1 MKRILL
7 LALLA
12 ASMPALAQTEKGKLM
27 VGVGLADISAGI
39 HPGGKDA
46 IDYFNVNINPSAG
59 YFVAKNLA
67 LGASLGFGFGKSG
80 GSSIINYGVQPFARY
95 YFGEKKTRLFAQAG
109 AGIYAY
115 KMSNT
120 SISNDKGSMF
130 TFAAGPGVSHFLN
143 QNVAVESSLM
153 FRGTKFSNADGLS
166 YTPSLNFGFQIYLN
180 GFKKAKPVKAAPMVE
195 EED

>member
-7 LALLA
+7 SALLA
-12 ASMPALAQTEKGKLM
+12 ASLPALAQTEKGRLM

-39 HPGGKDA
+39 QPGGGDGV
-46 IDYFNVNINPSAG
+46 DYFSVNINPSAG

-67 LGASLGFGFGKSG
+67 VGTSIGLGWGKSG
-80 GSSIINYGVQPFARY
+80 GSSIINYGVHPFARY

-115 KMSNT
+115 RMSHT
-120 SISNDKGSMF
+120 VPPNDNGSMF
-130 TFAAGPGVSHFLN
+130 TFAAGPGVTHFLN
-143 QNVAVESSLM
+143 QNVAIESSLM
-153 FRGTKFSNADGLS
+153 FRGTKQNDMPDMS

-180 GFKKAKPVKAAPMVE
+180 GFKKAKPAQASTAE
-195 EED
+195 